1 MLLFFFFQQA
11 LERAGVRT
19 ANEIKDMASS
29 VRSVELTLEA
39 ADAGQQMREPVDLTV
54 RQLLVRR
61 GLSLLLMFIVLAAA
75 VSVAELLAA

>member
-1 MLLFFFFQQA
+1 MLLFFPQQA

-19 ANEIKDMASS
+19 ANEIKDMASPVKS
-29 VRSVELTLEA
+29 VKLTLEA
-39 ADAGQQMREPVDLTV
+39 SDAGQQTREPVDLTV

-75 VSVAELLAA
+75 VSVAELIAA